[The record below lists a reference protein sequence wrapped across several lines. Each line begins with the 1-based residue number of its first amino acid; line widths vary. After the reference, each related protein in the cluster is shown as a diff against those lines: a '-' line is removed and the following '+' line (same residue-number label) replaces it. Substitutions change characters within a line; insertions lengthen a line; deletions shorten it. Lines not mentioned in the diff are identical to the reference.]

1 MDTIKTEMLKT
12 EMLETNRQVSEGGL
26 EPSTFET
33 SDDRAIYQHLH
44 QAIIERRLPPGTK
57 LTEDVLC
64 SVYSVS
70 RSRIR
75 KVLQQL
81 SHERCVDLVPNRGAF
96 VAEPSPKE
104 ARDVFAAR
112 RLLEANIIAQ
122 TSRHLADRHKERL
135 ERNITEERAAHERGD
150 RSTAIRLSGE
160 FHLLLAEAGN
170 NGVIADMLRDL
181 VSRTSLILA
190 LYGWESATDRLC
202 SCEEHEAIMNCLTE
216 KRSEDAIKL
225 MEKHLRVI
233 EAQLILDKPSESV
246 DVLQVLQNK

>member
-1 MDTIKTEMLKT
+1 VSSLEKSTLDKTT
-12 EMLETNRQVSEGGL
+12 ESPEAQLGSPLEL
-26 EPSTFET
+26 
-33 SDDRAIYQHLH
+33 SDKAIYLHLH
-44 QAIIERRLPPGTK
+44 QAIIERRLPPGAK

-64 SVYSVS
+64 NVYNVS
-70 RSRIR
+70 RARIR

-81 SHERCVDLVPNRGAF
+81 AHERCVDLVPNRGAF
-96 VAEPSPKE
+96 VAEPSLKE

-112 RLLEANIIAQ
+112 RLLESHIITQ
-122 TSRHLADRHKERL
+122 TSKHLAEKHKERL
-135 ERNITEERAAHERGD
+135 EHNIAEERAAHKRGD

-202 SCEEHEAIMNCLTE
+202 SCDEHQEIMNCLTE

-225 MEKHLRVI
+225 MEKHLRAI
-233 EAQLILDKPSESV
+233 EAQLILDKPNEAV
-246 DVLQVLQNK
+246 DVWQVLQGK